1 MGMPQQ
7 SEKTWCEKEIEYKL
21 GGCLGKYGSKADT
34 KALRQMHACCVS
46 GTSKIPV
53 TKDKGQRDKRRVFQD
68 LVEALAISLNEMG
81 RNYTAWREEWLGF
94 NQISQ
99 AAVWRPAWKGK
110 GTRKKR
116 QEAWEEALL
125 NPGQRWEWHDPV
137 IWKNFTVFLTI
148 ANTEK

>member
-7 SEKTWCEKEIEYKL
+7 SEKKWCEKEIEYKL

-34 KALRQMHACCVS
+34 KALRQMHARCVS

-53 TKDKGQRDKRRVFQD
+53 NKDKGQRDKRRVFQD